1 MATDITAR
9 PPTARRRRK
18 LFAVLIGLVALVVS
32 AGVWDAWQFHR
43 SDVEG
48 EAGRLTEMLR
58 LAPGM
63 TFADV
68 GAGRGRLSV
77 AMARRLGPTGRVYA
91 TEVNDERLAEIK
103 EGGRSAGLDNII
115 VVAGGEEE
123 TGLPAGCCDAIVLR
137 AVYHHLSAPASINRS
152 LFRALRPNGSLAVI
166 DFAPNRLMALW
177 NPNEGIPMKRLNDE
191 LTAAG
196 FEKVQVIADWSR
208 SLYCVIVRRPAAASD
223 PSE

>member
-1 MATDITAR
+1 MASDITAR
-9 PPTARRRRK
+9 RPAARRRRTR
-18 LFAVLIGLVALVVS
+18 LAVAIGLAVLLVGA
-32 AGVWDAWQFHR
+32 AGWEAWQFHR
-43 SDVEG
+43 SDADG
-48 EAGRLTEMLR
+48 EAGRLTEILG

-91 TEVNDERLAEIK
+91 TEVDDKRLAQIR

-137 AVYHHLSAPASINRS
+137 AVYHHLNAPASINRS

-166 DFAPNRLMALW
+166 DFAPSRLMALW
-177 NPNEGIPMKRLNDE
+177 NPTEGVPMKRLNDE
-191 LTAAG
+191 LTIAG
-196 FEKVQVIADWSR
+196 FQNVHVIEKWSR
-208 SLYCVIVRRPAAASD
+208 SLYCVIVRRPGAAG
-223 PSE
+223 

>member
-1 MATDITAR
+1 MTSDITTRTPA
-9 PPTARRRRK
+9 ARRRRTR
-18 LFAVLIGLVALVVS
+18 LAVAIGLAVLLVGA
-32 AGVWDAWQFHR
+32 AGWEAWHFHR
-43 SDVEG
+43 SDADG
-48 EAGRLTEMLR
+48 EAGRLTEILG

-91 TEVNDERLAEIK
+91 TEVDDKRLAQIR

-137 AVYHHLSAPASINRS
+137 AVYHHLTCTRVDQSEPVS
-152 LFRALRPNGSLAVI
+152 G
-166 DFAPNRLMALW
+166 
-177 NPNEGIPMKRLNDE
+177 
-191 LTAAG
+191 
-196 FEKVQVIADWSR
+196 
-208 SLYCVIVRRPAAASD
+208 AAAERLARRD
-223 PSE
+223 